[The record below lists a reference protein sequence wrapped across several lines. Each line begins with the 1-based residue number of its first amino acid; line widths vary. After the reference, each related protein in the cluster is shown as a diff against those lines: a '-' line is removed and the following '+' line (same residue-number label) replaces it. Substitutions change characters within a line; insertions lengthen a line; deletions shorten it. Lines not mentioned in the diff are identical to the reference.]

1 MYIVQC
7 KIPRCVQVYN
17 VGLATI
23 FITVLAATLASP
35 TIRDA
40 HAGFSA
46 VSLLL
51 ELLLE
56 SLLCWL
62 LIQSEMLLL
71 YSRLLPF
78 LLELLPKFLLLWL
91 LIQSEMAPTALPAD
105 SIAGLVTIDRSVSYI
120 KISCPLNSS
129 TTDLWKA
136 VCKEQC
142 LLSQDCLVLQL
153 LLKQICEEL
162 SIKSRVSCLKII
174 LLLLCALDIL
184 FLLCALDI
192 LVPLFALDILVLLCA
207 LDILVLLY
215 IQTLYLLPVS
225 SSSVH
230 RTRCRIKSIIWYFL
244 VCSWTGWF
252 VVGLNG
258 LL

>member
-1 MYIVQC
+1 
-7 KIPRCVQVYN
+7 
-17 VGLATI
+17 
-23 FITVLAATLASP
+23 
-35 TIRDA
+35 
-40 HAGFSA
+40 
-46 VSLLL
+46 
-51 ELLLE
+51 
-56 SLLCWL
+56 
-62 LIQSEMLLL
+62 MLLL

-136 VCKEQC
+136 VCKKHC
-142 LLSQDCLVLQL
+142 ILSQDCLVLQL

-174 LLLLCALDIL
+174 LLLLCALDIIFLLCALDILVPLFALDIL

-192 LVPLFALDILVLLCA
+192 LVPLFALDILVLLYA